1 VSDKIDF
8 RVLEEKLQKS
18 YEKLDKM
25 ENYVYNVFCR
35 QKYILEYFGDPKI
48 KDCGKC
54 DNCMKAN
61 RSMKKDNI
69 DYREKEYLI

>member
-1 VSDKIDF
+1 
-8 RVLEEKLQKS
+8 
-18 YEKLDKM
+18 M

-35 QKYILEYFGDPKI
+35 QKYILEYFGDPEM

-54 DNCMKAN
+54 DNCMKAK
-61 RSMKKDNI
+61 RSMKKGDI